1 MDVNQRMTRPSGS
14 TSSSNINAA
23 ILLPPSLMS
32 PLVLKATVKAGQE
45 RLHGSFACQSHVQ
58 LPIARSTT
66 QHQKEGRPTNR
77 GQALLREK
85 RADLSKTR
93 KYPPRI
99 EGLDRQILLLNEMIS
114 QQTLRRAPTNKGQ
127 ARHLAGHDCGFF
139 LKIGTLVPLYAW
151 EFRELITQHILRYP
165 V

>member
-1 MDVNQRMTRPSGS
+1 MTRPSGS

-23 ILLPPSLMS
+23 ILLPRGLIS

-45 RLHGSFACQSHVQ
+45 QLHGSFACQSHVQ

-93 KYPPRI
+93 KCPPRI
-99 EGLDRQILLLNEMIS
+99 EGLVRQISLLNEMIS
-114 QQTLRRAPTNKGQ
+114 QQTLRRAATNKGQ
-127 ARHLAGHDCGFF
+127 ARHRPDHDCGCFWRLELSPPRTF
-139 LKIGTLVPLYAW
+139 GTSPNL
-151 EFRELITQHILRYP
+151 
-165 V
+165 